1 MYAELNYMHCECVIF
16 VYIELNYT
24 VNVLYLYILNS
35 FALINEFKVEFINWG
50 EYPTVKTFGLLQP
63 YFGCLS
69 CMPVVCVTHYK
80 FQGWLPISF

>member
-35 FALINEFKVEFINWG
+35 FALINEFKWSSLIGGNVQ
-50 EYPTVKTFGLLQP
+50 LLETE
-63 YFGCLS
+63 L
-69 CMPVVCVTHYK
+69 PVHNLVST
-80 FQGWLPISF
+80 L